1 LAKKVIRKLEF
12 EVGQIDHLF
21 EVYADLLERAR
32 ENTPDVVEITAMA
45 SILHSFYN
53 GLENIF
59 LAVAKGIDKD
69 VPSGGQWHRD
79 LLEQMT
85 RATPIRNPV
94 LTDETSVQL
103 DEYMGFRH
111 FYRHSYSFF
120 LNWERLELLVTPL
133 PEIWEQAK
141 DEIQQFL
148 RQIEG
153 ENETG

>member
-1 LAKKVIRKLEF
+1 MAKKVIRKLEF

>member
-1 LAKKVIRKLEF
+1 MAKKVIRKLEF

-153 ENETG
+153 ENETD